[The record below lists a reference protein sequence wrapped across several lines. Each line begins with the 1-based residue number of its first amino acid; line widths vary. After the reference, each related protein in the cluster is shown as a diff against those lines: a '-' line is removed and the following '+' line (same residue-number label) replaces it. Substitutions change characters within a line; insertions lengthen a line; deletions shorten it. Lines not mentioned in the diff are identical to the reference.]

1 MSVCK
6 QPLNICSS
14 HHIHIRKWK
23 HLALVIIHSDFKIW
37 KKKKNLILIFQTLLS
52 DFFCLKITTT
62 PTNNGNGNSK
72 AVLSSLTCAGH

>member
-6 QPLNICSS
+6 QPLNICRS
-14 HHIHIRKWK
+14 HHIHIGKWE
-23 HLALVIIHSDFKIW
+23 HLAPVIIHSDFKIW
-37 KKKKNLILIFQTLLS
+37 KKKKKLILIFQTLLS

-62 PTNNGNGNSK
+62 PTNNGNSNSE